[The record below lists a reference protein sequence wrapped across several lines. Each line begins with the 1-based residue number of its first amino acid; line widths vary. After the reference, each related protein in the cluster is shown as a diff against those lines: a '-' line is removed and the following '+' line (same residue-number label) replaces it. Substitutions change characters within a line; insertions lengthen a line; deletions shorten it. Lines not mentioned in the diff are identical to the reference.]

1 MKRDTSVRVL
11 AGLSAI
17 VAWSALLLQLVLI
30 IQKMSGDGA
39 SVAQAIWRFLGFFTI
54 LANCAVAVVATA
66 MAARPLSIMAK
77 PNVRLATATTIF
89 IVGLVY
95 SVALRSIWQPTGWQA
110 VADHALHDATPVLF
124 LLTWFLSAHGQLQWR
139 SAVWAVVPGFAYF
152 IYALV
157 RGAADGW
164 YAYWFLDPASLPPAQ
179 MATNVAMLLLVFLG
193 AALVLVGFDKWL
205 AGRVSR

>member
-1 MKRDTSVRVL
+1 MSR
-11 AGLSAI
+11 ASAATGFAI
-17 VAWSALLLQLVLI
+17 LTAIIAWSALVLQMILI
-30 IQKMSGDGA
+30 IQKMTGDGA

-66 MAARPLSIMAK
+66 MAARPLSILAK

-124 LLTWFLSAHGQLQWR
+124 LLTWLFAAHGQLQWR
-139 SAVWAVVPGFAYF
+139 SAVWAVVPGFVYF
-152 IYALV
+152 VYALI

-179 MATNVAMLLLVFLG
+179 MATNVAILLLIFFGVAL
-193 AALVLVGFDKWL
+193 ALVGLDKWL
-205 AGRVSR
+205 AGRISV